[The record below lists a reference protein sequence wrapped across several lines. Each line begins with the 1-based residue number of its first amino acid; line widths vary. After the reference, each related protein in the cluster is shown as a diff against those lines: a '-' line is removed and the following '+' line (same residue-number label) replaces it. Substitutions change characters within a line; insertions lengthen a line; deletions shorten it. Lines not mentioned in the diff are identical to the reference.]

1 MKLICKES
9 LRDMLELEFMPYRK
23 LDITLVQKGCT
34 WDGVG
39 IIFDMEHFQEVHD
52 VVSMMMQKQEKT
64 IIGRQKD
71 RMYPI
76 LISDILYIEGY
87 RKEAYLHTMTNTY
100 RISYRLYEAEAL
112 LEQDGFLR
120 VNKST
125 IVNIRKIKC
134 IIPSLN
140 ACYTLEMMD
149 GVCLE
154 CSRQYWK
161 QFKKRLTGR

>member
-1 MKLICKES
+1 MKLICKDS
-9 LRDMLELEFMPYRK
+9 QRDMQELEFMPYQK
-23 LDITLVQKGCT
+23 LDITLIQKGCT
-34 WDGVG
+34 WEGVG
-39 IIFDMEHFQEVHD
+39 ITFDMEHLEEVHD
-52 VVSMMMQKQEKT
+52 VVSMMMQKQEQT
-64 IIGRQKD
+64 IIGKLED

-76 LISDILYIEGY
+76 LTSEILYIEGY
-87 RKEAYLHTMTNTY
+87 RKEAYLHTSTTMY

-161 QFKKRLTGR
+161 QFKKKLMGR